1 MLGRSQFAL
10 RKGFACGKTLYA
22 LRAPHPYGWV
32 PIAGPYLTDQA
43 VGINSLLNCSMAKGS
58 VMPAM

>member
-10 RKGFACGKTLYA
+10 RKGFAFGKTLYA
-22 LRAPHPYGWV
+22 MRAPHPYGWV
-32 PIAGPYLTDQA
+32 PIAGPYLTAQA